1 MEKPSLYRV
10 KILEMINSARQSGI
24 HGTNF
29 RTSCHTLVEN
39 GLLNK
44 YRNASLKLAFRLT
57 DDGRERA
64 GEIYRKR
71 LEEVQDSNTPHNG
84 RIELNGK
91 AVVGAVR
98 KFNIE
103 A

>member
-1 MEKPSLYRV
+1 MRLSSTQKDVLFILYAIEAGGKPSLYRV

-44 YRNASLKLAFRLT
+44 YRNASK
-57 DDGRERA
+57 A
-64 GEIYRKR
+64 G
-71 LEEVQDSNTPHNG
+71 L
-84 RIELNGK
+84 
-91 AVVGAVR
+91 
-98 KFNIE
+98 
-103 A
+103 